1 MSFVV
6 SCISIS
12 ASKAVYVLEL
22 IPLILVCCGVP
33 VAAISV
39 VVANISVS
47 DMVVLP
53 IPVAVEPIAVSYTHL
68 TLPTSDLV

>member
-6 SCISIS
+6 SCISIN
-12 ASKAVYVLEL
+12 ASKAVYVFEL
-22 IPLILVCCGVP
+22 IPLILVGCGVP

-47 DMVVLP
+47 DIV
-53 IPVAVEPIAVSYTHL
+53 AVSYTHL
-68 TLPTSDLV
+68 TLPTKRIV

>member
-6 SCISIS
+6 SCISIN
-12 ASKAVYVLEL
+12 ASKAVYVFEL
-22 IPLILVCCGVP
+22 IPLILVGCGVP

-47 DMVVLP
+47 YIVVLP
-53 IPVAVEPIAVSYTHL
+53 IPVAVEPIDV
-68 TLPTSDLV
+68 